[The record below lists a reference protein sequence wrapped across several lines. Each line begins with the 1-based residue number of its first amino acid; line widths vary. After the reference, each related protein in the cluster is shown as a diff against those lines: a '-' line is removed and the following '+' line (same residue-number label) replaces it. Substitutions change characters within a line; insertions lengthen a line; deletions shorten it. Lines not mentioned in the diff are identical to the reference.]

1 MAELLRLFHNYAEDQ
16 VRDIMVS
23 LIKKRVPILQKI
35 DNEIVILDKTVSA
48 RDSILL
54 ILYDSYPKW
63 FEITKLRDLLKK
75 HHTSNNISVSLNNII
90 DSRLAHV
97 KEGKAII
104 TEAGLAYIQ
113 SKFKDKLI
121 SSS

>member
-1 MAELLRLFHNYAEDQ
+1 MAELLRLFHNYTEDQ
-16 VRDIMVS
+16 VRDVMVS

-35 DNEIVILDKTVSA
+35 DDEIVILDKTVSA

-54 ILYDSYPKW
+54 ILYDTYPKW
-63 FEITKLRDLLKK
+63 FDVAKLRELLKK
-75 HHTSNNISVSLNNII
+75 HHTPNNISVSLNNIV

-97 KEGKAII
+97 KDGKAII
-104 TEAGLAYIQ
+104 TETGLAYIQ
-113 SKFKDKLI
+113 SRFKDKLI